1 MPRGDKKAIMN
12 YQVPDLSYQAQ
23 KIIGEFLNVFD
34 RKIELNNKL
43 NDNLQQQIAIIF
55 KAWFVDFKRFI
66 SSSFAIQKALVI
78 RGDWPISVTTLKQ
91 KLP

>member
-43 NDNLQQQIAIIF
+43 NDNLA
-55 KAWFVDFKRFI
+55 A
-66 SSSFAIQKALVI
+66 
-78 RGDWPISVTTLKQ
+78 
-91 KLP
+91 

>member
-1 MPRGDKKAIMN
+1 MN

-43 NDNLQQQIAIIF
+43 NDNLA
-55 KAWFVDFKRFI
+55 A
-66 SSSFAIQKALVI
+66 
-78 RGDWPISVTTLKQ
+78 
-91 KLP
+91 